1 MQVDQPGRGWHCGGI
16 SCTRF
21 PARPPHMR
29 RRAEEF
35 VGASFLLDPAFKS
48 PLLAAAA
55 RNFLDKRSGEFY
67 CCGFVNLRWKL
78 IGGQWL
84 GLIRSL
90 CVCVVSRGP
99 VERGQVREARVCLAA
114 AAPSAA
120 GRGASAL
127 AFLGPV
133 VFLKR
138 AA

>member
-1 MQVDQPGRGWHCGGI
+1 
-16 SCTRF
+16 
-21 PARPPHMR
+21 MR

-67 CCGFVNLRWKL
+67 CCGFVNLRGKL